1 MDNWRDL
8 DPDVIAGM
16 FDARL
21 KSVVIRSH
29 ERMFGPD
36 AGLWELNR
44 GDGSNHNVSELDFSE
59 PGIRLLLGRN
69 GSGKSTLLKHL
80 SDGVIQFSANL
91 ELSWIY
97 SLPSEDLLRQ
107 WDELVSEV
115 GESATFNDSDFDDPY
130 MLDEI
135 MKLPIME
142 LLRKHQIDSHG
153 GDISEEE
160 GLHLLRILFEKL
172 DDHFVGRFDPMGDGT
187 FCGPP
192 RSYSPRV
199 SAWRW
204 LLHSFRQRS
213 SVIFSGPGEHEVI
226 ETGGEWPLFLADS
239 NYYLMNSS
247 LAGMLK
253 ESIREF
259 FECIWGIEFAVFG
272 EQPRFRFHA
281 FLRDSEALV
290 TLLRDREKALKAEWS
305 LSFPLDFFIRLGPY
319 SVASVW
325 LDCAPDWGTRHAV
338 KAHQMTSEELK
349 SALRRTVVD
358 LRGDAEEQ
366 LAEMWSRVVDA
377 HLKVVVV
384 RGMKDPPS
392 DVADES
398 SMTGSP
404 AVGREH
410 IIVDGYD
417 RLNEFLSGLAEDL
430 LELDI
435 GVVGLR
441 AFRADEAGWSNLPP
455 KPGGFF
461 GSLDFGEEM
470 QGRQILQ
477 SPKSK
482 FMSALVLQWQEP
494 ISGNWLGMESASQ
507 GQRDVIL
514 MLLAMAASSKDGV
527 RATKDHLLLIDE
539 FDQHLH
545 PTVSSKFLEIADRR
559 AKQSG
564 TMAILSTHSAPV
576 LAHPSTRQ
584 APRIFARRT
593 VDGAFSYSQRPPE
606 TREQLAAELGIDLL
620 AASAY
625 SRLFILV
632 EGEHDEAVI
641 QKLLATGDGGAEI
654 TGVEVVNGRGTWAY
668 EGIWNNVLRYH
679 SAPVLVVHDKVDR
692 RFEKAWADLREL
704 AGRSG
709 EELPRWVDTDFHK
722 MRVEIDDRAVNKKS
736 RRGDDETDKMLAML
750 LGIFGGREGRPS
762 AKDVL
767 RLTFHGIDSPDII
780 RLLPIDHFLKA
791 KTDHGSWDVAE
802 EWWGSQRKG
811 NPWNKEFKKSLQLTT
826 KAVVTALENS
836 QDGWHSELQRLYDVI
851 RNLHLEGGPA

>member
-21 KSVVIRSH
+21 KSVVIRSG
-29 ERMFGPD
+29 GPVD
-36 AGLWELNR
+36 QLKWETTLEWSFDNQV
-44 GDGSNHNVSELDFSE
+44 DSELDLSE

-69 GSGKSTLLKHL
+69 GSGKSTLLRCL
-80 SDGVIQFSANL
+80 GSGIAASGTMVDATWRFS
-91 ELSWIY
+91 I
-97 SLPSEDLLRQ
+97 PSEETLNS
-107 WDELVSEV
+107 WSELVEDVIRSE
-115 GESATFNDSDFDDPY
+115 TFDVDAWEDFQY
-130 MLDEI
+130 LEAKMR
-135 MKLPIME
+135 LPILEMVLE
-142 LLRKHQIDSHG
+142 QLQYLDLDGWIGSVLERS
-153 GDISEEE
+153 
-160 GLHLLRILFEKL
+160 GLSQTIYDPTR
-172 DDHFVGRFDPMGDGT
+172 GRHHYEAPDAYL
-187 FCGPP
+187 GPP
-192 RSYSPRV
+192 ESYSPRLHPDLWV
-199 SAWRW
+199 RVGLSRRSLNVFEEGDGETFTDSESSFEFSNSAYFLEHPDRAE
-204 LLHSFRQRS
+204 LVGRAMRQF
-213 SVIFSGPGEHEVI
+213 VTTLDCVEFAFDAEM
-226 ETGGEWPLFLADS
+226 PLFRLLAPMPDGAALYELLRFRRS
-239 NYYLMNSS
+239 INHARPVHDRVLLTYPLSLWAELGHEQVASTWYDPRGTDPSHDPARSHESS
-247 LAGMLK
+247 LQ
-253 ESIREF
+253 R
-259 FECIWGIEFAVFG
+259 
-272 EQPRFRFHA
+272 
-281 FLRDSEALV
+281 LRTFV
-290 TLLRDREKALKAEWS
+290 RT
-305 LSFPLDFFIRLGPY
+305 
-319 SVASVW
+319 
-325 LDCAPDWGTRHAV
+325 
-338 KAHQMTSEELK
+338 
-349 SALRRTVVD
+349 TVVD
-358 LRGDAEEQ
+358 LRGDVEEQ
-366 LAEMWSRVVDA
+366 LAEMWGRVVDA

-384 RGMKDPPS
+384 RGMVDAPS
-392 DVADES
+392 DVADKS

-417 RLNEFLSGLAEDL
+417 RLNDFLSGLVEDL

-441 AFRADEAGWSNLPP
+441 AFRAHEAGWSKLPP

-470 QGRQILQ
+470 QGRQILHT
-477 SPKSK
+477 PKSK

-494 ISGNWLGMESASQ
+494 IAGNWLEMDAASQ

-514 MLLAMAASSKDGV
+514 MLLAMATSSSEASN
-527 RATKDHLLLIDE
+527 AKDHLLLIDE

-545 PTVSSKFLEIADRR
+545 PTVSSKFLEVAQRR
-559 AKQSG
+559 AKGSG
-564 TMAILSTHSAPV
+564 TRAIMSTHSAPV

-593 VDGAFSYSQRPPE
+593 VDGAFSYSQSPPE

-632 EGEHDEAVI
+632 EGEHDEAVV

-679 SAPVLVVHDKVDR
+679 SAPVLVVHDKFDR
-692 RFEKAWADLREL
+692 HFEKAWVELRER
-704 AGRSG
+704 AGRDG

-722 MRVEIDDRAVNKKS
+722 MRVEIDERVAAKKS
-736 RRGDDETDKMLAML
+736 RRGDDETDKMLSMV
-750 LGIFGGREGRPS
+750 LGIFGGRNGRPS
-762 AKDVL
+762 AKDIL

-791 KTDHGSWDVAE
+791 KTDHGSWDRAE
-802 EWWGSQRKG
+802 EWWGSQKKG
-811 NPWNKEFKKSLQLTT
+811 NPWNKEFKNALKLTT
-826 KAVVTALENS
+826 DAVRTTLSKSE
-836 QDGWHSELQRLYDVI
+836 DGWHPELQRLYDVI